1 MEKQQVTHKGKSYN
15 KQLIFQWKF
24 YRPEGNGR
32 LYLQYRKTN
41 KQTKSTDKITIH
53 GKDLI

>member
-1 MEKQQVTHKGKSYN
+1 MEKQQVTQKGKSYN

-24 YRPEGNGR
+24 YRPEGNVR

-41 KQTKSTDKITIH
+41 KQTKSTDKITIP